1 MSEKKL
7 EECLLEEATHIE
19 MGSKVHELGI
29 RPDDGYES
37 KHQVLKYNRYHIEVY
52 MESGDWQR
60 IQAYA
65 FPILGIKPL
74 KEIKPEPIEFE
85 ATFAKYD
92 GQWHPLHSLDDG
104 VSYQNCKKATFKCVE
119 ILEEKK

>member
-85 ATFAKYD
+85 AIVQQDMPFAYLSNIPE
-92 GQWHPLHSLDDG
+92 GVPLG
-104 VSYQNCKKATFKCVE
+104 TRFRCVE
-119 ILEEKK
+119 IVEDRK